1 MQPVFFIIAA
11 LLQSAAPAACLL
23 VPSSGT
29 SIPVLAQAPPPTK
42 PKSEPDDLS
51 GRLIRKA
58 VTETDEDLMEVIL
71 RLMTDSARK
80 MEIDFDPGEPTRTLQ
95 KSIQDKIDEAIKAA
109 AAKQRMKRQSPSA
122 QSDRRRM
129 PTVKKDASKRQPP
142 KQGGSRSASSTS
154 STESD
159 SSGGA
164 AGAASDRTDLRDPR
178 RGWGN
183 LPQRQREEMIQGAGE
198 QYLERYRAWVERY
211 YRALQEKSD

>member
-1 MQPVFFIIAA
+1 M
-11 LLQSAAPAACLL
+11 LLSLTIFLNWVPLAACLP
-23 VPSSGT
+23 VSSSGT
-29 SIPVLAQAPPPTK
+29 ESPVLAQNPPPTNPK
-42 PKSEPDDLS
+42 PEPDDLS

-58 VTETDEDLMEVIL
+58 VTEADEDLMDVIL
-71 RLMTDSARK
+71 RLMTDSAK
-80 MEIDFDPGEPTRTLQ
+80 KVEIDFDPGEATRSLQ
-95 KSIQDKIDEAIKAA
+95 KSIQEKIDEAIKVAA
-109 AAKQRMKRQSPSA
+109 SKQRMKRQSPSA

-129 PTVKKDASKRQPP
+129 PTAKKEPPKRQPP

-154 STESD
+154 SAESD
-159 SSGGA
+159 SQGGD

-198 QYLERYRAWVERY
+198 QCLERYRAWVERY

>member
-1 MQPVFFIIAA
+1 MMLFLYWVPLTTCLPV
-11 LLQSAAPAACLL
+11 PA
-23 VPSSGT
+23 SGT
-29 SIPVLAQAPPPTK
+29 TRPVLAPDPPPAK

-58 VTETDEDLMEVIL
+58 VTETDEGLMDVIL
-71 RLMTDSARK
+71 RLMTDSAKK
-80 MEIDFDPGEPTRTLQ
+80 MEIDFDPGESTRTLQ
-95 KSIQDKIDEAIKAA
+95 KSIQEKIDEAIKAA

-129 PTVKKDASKRQPP
+129 PTAKKEPPKRQPP
-142 KQGGSRSASSTS
+142 KQDGTHSASSTS

-159 SSGGA
+159 SQGGA
-164 AGAASDRTDLRDPR
+164 ADAASDRTDLRDPR

-198 QYLERYRAWVERY
+198 QCLERYRTWVERY

>member
-1 MQPVFFIIAA
+1 MNTFLTWV
-11 LLQSAAPAACLL
+11 LLTACLS
-23 VPSSGT
+23 VPASEAPT
-29 SIPVLAQAPPPTK
+29 AVAAQEPPPSK
-42 PKSEPDDLS
+42 AKSEPGDLS

-71 RLMTDSARK
+71 RLMADSAKK
-80 MEIDFDPGEPTRTLQ
+80 MEIDFDPGEATRTVQ
-95 KSIQDKIDEAIKAA
+95 KSIQEKIDEAIKVAA
-109 AAKQRMKRQSPSA
+109 SKQRMKRQSPSA

-129 PTVKKDASKRQPP
+129 PTAKKDPPKRQPP

-159 SSGGA
+159 SQGGA
-164 AGAASDRTDLRDPR
+164 ADAASDRTDLRDPR

-198 QYLERYRAWVERY
+198 QCLERYRAWVERY